1 MSIKIK
7 KIWIVIGIIFLAL
20 CLTNPS
26 PRAFKDYLGFSQ
38 TKTTVERKY
47 NWIVFSIYRVP
58 DEYYKV
64 GGKWYLGIFM
74 NFFDITKTSN

>member
-7 KIWIVIGIIFLAL
+7 KMWIVIGIIFLVLA
-20 CLTNPS
+20 LTNPS
-26 PRAFKDYLGFSQ
+26 PTTFKDYLGFSQ

-47 NWIVFSIYRVP
+47 NWIIFSIYRVP
-58 DEYYKV
+58 NGYYEV

-74 NFFDITKTSN
+74 NFFDISNNSN